1 MKTFVLTCSLFAAL
15 VIPAFAQARD
25 VTFTTELQNYGGD
38 GAYLALYLT
47 DAAGE
52 YQGTLWVSGKKSK
65 YYHTLGGWARG
76 RAVGVWGAG
85 VGGPGKRGKSEETKD
100 ETRDEK
106 RYVQYSA

>member
-15 VIPAFAQARD
+15 ALPVFAQARD

-52 YQGTLWVSGKKSK
+52 IRVPFGFP
-65 YYHTLGGWARG
+65 G
-76 RAVGVWGAG
+76 RNLNTTNTWEAGPGAVGLILQSMTA
-85 VGGPGKRGKSEETKD
+85 
-100 ETRDEK
+100 
-106 RYVQYSA
+106 